1 MTKIVNTTYI
11 NKMIR
16 NFCNHVTPRSV
27 AHPLSMQFSRQE
39 YWSGE
44 PSPSP
49 GHLPNP
55 GIRPRSPTRQTDSL
69 LSSVGKGISPLAI
82 TRVVQG
88 PLSEKPQGH
97 HLLPDD
103 ESTPAVPPAFVS
115 EVEAKPISSGMT
127 FTSYIGQQ
135 LRAQGFKQLKC
146 PCAVEGLFIQW
157 NVKRTKRVSSS

>member
-1 MTKIVNTTYI
+1 LTGGSSGTSQGTGGLSSSHGDFKTI
-11 NKMIR
+11 NLREKLWL
-16 NFCNHVTPRSV
+16 
-27 AHPLSMQFSRQE
+27 PLK
-39 YWSGE
+39 GE
-44 PSPSP
+44 AAYGCSWA
-49 GHLPNP
+49 
-55 GIRPRSPTRQTDSL
+55 L